1 MGAASTS
8 TSSANIEPEV
18 KLPEA
23 LPEEIKAI
31 AQNWHRITAELTMS
45 LKTQLKQARTTLS
58 EDGKLMLVFR
68 SFEYDRFMA
77 NEESNLSEIKKI
89 IAEHIQKD
97 VDIIIKKSSD
107 DKNTDRLYPSI
118 LSREDISEK
127 LGGFEIT
134 EEED

>member
-1 MGAASTS
+1 
-8 TSSANIEPEV
+8 
-18 KLPEA
+18 
-23 LPEEIKAI
+23 
-31 AQNWHRITAELTMS
+31 
-45 LKTQLKQARTTLS
+45 
-58 EDGKLMLVFR
+58 MLVFR